1 MNGQNEAMTTI
12 IVTANPT
19 IREQSFDLDSCL
31 SKKKLIKEKS
41 PSQWIEPYEIANS
54 LPFLTYK
61 NVDFISSP
69 IKLSLKVIL
78 SRITRE
84 FKEKAT

>member
-1 MNGQNEAMTTI
+1 MNGQNEAVTII

-31 SKKKLIKEKS
+31 SKKKIIKEKS
-41 PSQWIEPYEIANS
+41 TSQWIEPNEIANS

-61 NVDFISSP
+61 NVDFIGSP
-69 IKLSLKVIL
+69 NRTISESYPQSDHKGV
-78 SRITRE
+78 
-84 FKEKAT
+84 